1 MIEKLE
7 KLFGQD
13 GDENPGHNAKEPE
26 RGPDQGIKEPMIDPD
41 SGVVLTP
48 SEVEEEKIRKGD
60 DSNWYR
66 EQK

>member
-1 MIEKLE
+1 MVEKFE
-7 KLFGQD
+7 KPFGRD
-13 GDENPGHNAKEPE
+13 DAEN
-26 RGPDQGIKEPMIDPD
+26 PDQGIKEPTIDPD

-48 SEVEEEKIRKGD
+48 KEAEEERIRRGD